1 MDGAGADLL
10 RGQGQQDAA
19 DGDVQQQQETQSHVL
34 LFLLVNNPTGD
45 DRVRR
50 PPLSPQGTAEA
61 RVGLAISGILPR
73 AAEFGV
79 GSKLIGV

>member
-19 DGDVQQQQETQSHVL
+19 DGDVQQQETQSHVLL

-45 DRVRR
+45 DRVRAVSR
-50 PPLSPQGTAEA
+50 LYYYFVHAYASAGAVHYSY
-61 RVGLAISGILPR
+61 R
-73 AAEFGV
+73 
-79 GSKLIGV
+79 